1 MISPR
6 LVRSLPFSL
15 AEVIRSVRPA
25 AQLWILL
32 GVIALSPSPSD
43 AAEVQ
48 LRNGD
53 RLTGEITRRE
63 NGRIHLFSAL
73 FGNVVIAESD
83 IASLIDP
90 QIPVESLVGLPP
102 VAPSAS
108 SLPAPNV
115 VGAMAGQIST
125 PEELLASTRA
135 PTPPAPVATAANPE
149 TATTTGAT
157 TAATTPPSGSPPAA
171 PAKSGSGTPAPRL
184 AGWRGTI
191 EFGFQ
196 QEGGRREGVSTALR
210 ADAERERGPNQLKVN
225 VRSLY
230 SELDDQLI
238 SERSDASFRW
248 RRQLSKRVFAQSV
261 TSFLSD
267 NIKAIDQ
274 NYEQNA
280 GFGYALIKRDRHVI
294 NVGGGVTGQF
304 RDALRLNEGF
314 AVLGEVFEDYTFR
327 INSRLTFVQDFLA
340 QYSPASRGDYLL
352 REGELVAAA
361 GEVRNYRIRVNSALQ
376 GKVTESI
383 SMNLR
388 FEYDLDNT
396 VIEQSAKAD
405 QRLISSIG
413 YAF

>member
-1 MISPR
+1 M
-6 LVRSLPFSL
+6 
-15 AEVIRSVRPA
+15 
-25 AQLWILL
+25 
-32 GVIALSPSPSD
+32 LSPSSSPPSARSTLTVSQALRTVVWVCGLGFLAAFLAAVSH
-43 AAEVQ
+43 AAELQ

-53 RLTGEITRRE
+53 RLTGEITRRAE
-63 NGRIHLFSAL
+63 GRIHLISPL
-73 FGNVVIAESD
+73 FGNVVISESD
-83 IASLIDP
+83 VVFVTDP
-90 QIPVESLVGLPP
+90 RAAADSLVGPP
-102 VAPSAS
+102 PQVSRYASTPPTAGAAAS
-108 SLPAPNV
+108 SALTAQAAP
-115 VGAMAGQIST
+115 G
-125 PEELLASTRA
+125 
-135 PTPPAPVATAANPE
+135 
-149 TATTTGAT
+149 TATTPAT
-157 TAATTPPSGSPPAA
+157 PSTAAAGTAPNAA
-171 PAKSGSGTPAPRL
+171 KPNPNR
-184 AGWRGTI
+184 WRGTI

-196 QEGGRREGVSTALR
+196 QEGGRREGISTALR

-248 RRQLSKRVFAQSV
+248 RRDLSKRVFAQAV

-267 NIKAIDQ
+267 NVKAIDQ

-280 GFGYALIKRDRHVI
+280 GVGYAIIKRERHLI

-304 RDALRLNEGF
+304 RDALKLNEGF
-314 AVLGEVFEDYTFR
+314 AVLGEVFEDYQFR

-340 QYSPASRGDYLL
+340 QYSPVSRGDYIL
-352 REGELVAAA
+352 REGELVATNN
-361 GEVRNYRIRVNSALQ
+361 EIRNYRIRVNSALQ
-376 GKVTESI
+376 GKVTDSI

-405 QRLISSIG
+405 QRIISSIG

>member
-1 MISPR
+1 MPSRRP
-6 LVRSLPFSL
+6 SSSHLPSRFCLGRRQRAVVWAWGLGML
-15 AEVIRSVRPA
+15 ATIICGDTR
-25 AQLWILL
+25 
-32 GVIALSPSPSD
+32 
-43 AAEVQ
+43 AAELQ

-53 RLTGEITRRE
+53 RLTGEITERAQ
-63 NGRIHLFSAL
+63 GRIHLLSPL
-73 FGNVVIAESD
+73 FGQVEIAESD
-83 IASLIDP
+83 VLSVTETDES
-90 QIPVESLVGLPP
+90 VEALAGLPP
-102 VAPSAS
+102 SRPEAPTAAPATATPSAGGSAS
-108 SLPAPNV
+108 SQGTAKPGTITAGGGTPGAGGAGSPA
-115 VGAMAGQIST
+115 AKTST
-125 PEELLASTRA
+125 GKLASR
-135 PTPPAPVATAANPE
+135 P
-149 TATTTGAT
+149 
-157 TAATTPPSGSPPAA
+157 
-171 PAKSGSGTPAPRL
+171 

-196 QEGGRREGVSTALR
+196 QEAGRRDGISASLR

-230 SELDDQLI
+230 RELDNQII
-238 SERSDASFRW
+238 SERSDASLRW
-248 RRQLSKRVFAQSV
+248 RRQLSSRVFAQSV

-267 NIKAIDQ
+267 NVKAIDQ

-280 GFGYALIKRDRHVI
+280 GFGYALIKRDRHVV

-327 INSRLTFVQDFLA
+327 VNSRLSFVQDFLA
-340 QYSPASRGDYLL
+340 QYSPVSRGDRILSQ
-352 REGELVAAA
+352 GELVAA
-361 GEVRNYRIRVNSALQ
+361 GGDLRNYRIRLNSALK

-396 VIEQSAKAD
+396 VIDQSAKAD